1 MNKLYSVHLTDD
13 QVTALQRLLRRGTS
27 AARVQ
32 TRARALLAAHQG
44 EADTAIADALLINPA
59 TVQRIRQRFVQAGY
73 DAALQERP
81 RPGRPPRLTGEGE
94 AHLCMLA
101 CSPAPPGRS
110 RWTVQLLADQI
121 VLLEV
126 VDDISPETVRQRLHK
141 NEIKPWLRKQW
152 CIPTPGARFVAKME
166 DILAVYARPY
176 DPRRPVVCIDEA
188 TKLLHADK
196 RPPLPTAPGH
206 AARQDYEY
214 VRHGTAN
221 LFVWVEPLAGRRGV
235 TVTAQ
240 RTTLG
245 FAWWLRDLVEVQYAD
260 AAVIVLVAD
269 NLNTHG
275 PWALYEA
282 FPPAEAARLA
292 AKLEWHYTPEH
303 GSWLNQAE
311 IEIGVLRGQ
320 CLDRRIPTREE
331 LAAEVARWEQERNTV
346 EVTIDWQFTTADARI
361 KLKRLYPVLKPRPP
375 RTGSPA
381 PNFAKLTC

>member
-1 MNKLYSVHLTDD
+1 MNKLYAVHLTDD
-13 QVTALQRLLRRGTS
+13 QVHDLQQLLRRGTS

-32 TRARALLAAHQG
+32 TRARVLLAAHHG
-44 EADTAIADALLINPA
+44 EADTAIAETLLINPA

-121 VLLEV
+121 VLLEL
-126 VDDISPETVRQRLHK
+126 VDDISSEAVRQRLHK
-141 NEIKPWLRKQW
+141 NEIKPWLKKQW
-152 CIPTPGARFVAKME
+152 CIPKPGARFVAKME

-176 DPRRPVVCIDEA
+176 APHRPVVCIDEA

-196 RPPLPTAPGH
+196 RPPLPTAPKH
-206 AARQDYEY
+206 PARQDYEY
-214 VRHGTAN
+214 ERHGTAN

-240 RTTLG
+240 RTHLD
-245 FAWWLRDLVEVQYAD
+245 FAAWLRELVDVHYSD
-260 AAVIVLVAD
+260 AERIVLVAD

-282 FPPAEAARLA
+282 FPPAEAGRIA

-303 GSWLNQAE
+303 GSWLNMAE
-311 IEIGVLRGQ
+311 IEIGCCAGSAWTGAS
-320 CLDRRIPTREE
+320 RRASYWPRRWRAGSRNVTR
-331 LAAEVARWEQERNTV
+331 
-346 EVTIDWQFTTADARI
+346 
-361 KLKRLYPVLKPRPP
+361 PR
-375 RTGSPA
+375 
-381 PNFAKLTC
+381 